1 MSKAVF
7 NIDELIKFYDLKGEN
22 HKHASS
28 VTGLIGED
36 LITGIF
42 KHYLESQNSN
52 VNVTILPDNPKEEK
66 GRWLDRWIVQEIG
79 TKNICFQTEIK
90 NWSAHSLGGV
100 HFEYDPNNP
109 LNFETSDSD
118 KIFDKTWDDQKF
130 EFKDAA
136 VNKVLKQMKSNA
148 ELDSIPNKTIEPLVC
163 FWMPITKSSV
173 KEPII
178 ELKISNTNTNFDR
191 VTIFSSSIYLRQLRR
206 DGKTKI
212 EIESGQIA
220 TRMER
225 LNNLFS
231 IK

>member
-1 MSKAVF
+1 VQVNQTLSSDLCQLLLELQKQSVKSMTFDGNFYANSSKKFDNPVF
-7 NIDELIKFYDLKGEN
+7 QKDFSD
-22 HKHASS
+22 A
-28 VTGLIGED
+28 
-36 LITGIF
+36 
-42 KHYLESQNSN
+42 
-52 VNVTILPDNPKEEK
+52 LPD
-66 GRWLDRWIVQEIG
+66 L
-79 TKNICFQTEIK
+79 T
-90 NWSAHSLGGV
+90 
-100 HFEYDPNNP
+100 
-109 LNFETSDSD
+109 D

-148 ELDSIPNKTIEPLVC
+148 YLDSIPNKTIEPLVC

-173 KEPII
+173 IAPII
-178 ELKISNTNTNFDR
+178 ELKISNANTNFDK